1 MEELFVIA
9 PPPPPPPP
17 PTPEPLTV
25 RVLELVTIKPFKSS
39 APPEEIVT
47 PPVEGNVLTK
57 PSCKVPAPTTAP
69 PRKVLIPVSVSVLD
83 PTLVSALALDP
94 LMMPVMFIFPF
105 EPPIEEAAARE
116 TAPA

>member
-1 MEELFVIA
+1 MIA
-9 PPPPPPPP
+9 PLAP
-17 PTPEPLTV
+17 PTPEPFTL
-25 RVLELVTIKPFKSS
+25 RVLELVTVKPFKSS

-57 PSCKVPAPTTAP
+57 PSWRVPAATTVP
-69 PRKVLIPVSVSVLD
+69 PKKVLTADSVSVSD
-83 PTLVSALALDP
+83 PTLLSALALDP
-94 LMMPVMFIFPF
+94 LMMPVIFILPF